1 MKKRKIWH
9 RILPFVLTV
18 AMLAGF
24 CPQGISFKDTQL
36 TVPEVKAATTLK
48 NPITIPDDS
57 LEAGQRTT
65 WNCIWFGSYPQSE
78 VTKADGTIYNTL
90 KNKFNW
96 DDNGD
101 GYVGK
106 NKYRRVARKDVEY
119 PANWENNQDYRY
131 FKYEPVKWRVLNVD
145 GEKALLVADK
155 ALDLKPYHNTY
166 TDVTWE
172 KCSLRSWLN
181 DEFIN
186 SAFLANERSAIPSTT
201 VKAESSIRPTTDG
214 NKVDGGK
221 DTTDKV
227 FILSFSEVSGKY
239 GFRSVDDLDSYG
251 DHDEAKK
258 CSMTNYAYV
267 FNGSS
272 YEEKNCY
279 WWIRN
284 PGDFSNMAVI
294 SGENGRVLGYGTS
307 VNMSQP
313 AVRPAL
319 YLNLSNKK
327 VYSDAG
333 TVCSNG
339 KVKESKKEEGYV
351 EDNDFVNQLDVAN
364 MLEDIELSGGKFS
377 SPEMEILGKKV
388 SLINADADVKLSV
401 GDSVQA
407 VYNKENKTVEVLIGF
422 KKMDDSAVIGP
433 DGNKTAYW
441 SESYRKV
448 KNLYQDATGKKVT
461 TTKLWNDYSK
471 LRGKLKKQNASLG
484 LKASASVAGYL
495 EFSCGSGK
503 PVFSKG
509 GIVTEMKTGAD
520 YTFHWNPPF
529 SAVYTRIGVGVD
541 SAGNLELKYNNAK
554 QFVFSGS
561 LAINGTLE
569 GAIGIG
575 SKRGGT
581 YAEGTLTGKMNSK
594 LKFPVAS
601 LEDSLEVNGNLTA
614 KINIAVLNYD
624 LTEDNLKHDFGDYQ
638 FYPAQSK
645 AKMRSIQKRAKSV
658 IDESEMTLTDRSYLK
673 DTENSIQAYALD
685 GTFEKENCFPNSA
698 PQLLSFTNGKKLL
711 IWNDDN
717 PEKDKKNNVA
727 IYYCVYDGQSWSEP
741 KLLEDG
747 GCLCGSV
754 SAVENNG
761 KVNIVFSRSNGQ
773 VHEEDNLDDTLCQMD
788 LYTAEFDGENFSSP
802 NKLKTEE
809 DYMGSGNINS
819 VYEMMYSVGVN
830 EDQLCYAWVEN
841 TENSH
846 FLSEGSNSIY
856 RVKDVGGGVVD
867 RESIR
872 YTTDTVSDFVM
883 SKDGIY
889 MAWKETSSDDD
900 IGKIYVSAGS
910 GDVKTISTDE
920 EFSNLKIADG
930 KLFATKEDGICY
942 WDLATRK
949 EEGECSLN
957 LSDYEVV
964 KNGGSYTIVYRQVD
978 EDGKQTLWM
987 VKGSESNW
995 GESVQI
1001 SDDNSYIRSMS
1012 ISLDEEGNVMAAQN
1026 LLDVTKDGVQFD
1038 KGTLKVDT
1046 LDSYADLICGEY
1058 IAYDSDKIV
1067 PDGDADFTF
1076 SVLNNSQKEINSF
1089 EAVIKDE
1096 KENVLY
1102 SGEVSENIASGE
1114 EKECTVT
1121 AHLPASIQKT
1131 KVTLT
1136 VTPSYH
1142 EADTTNNSCSTTY
1155 GYANIQITNVE
1166 QKENNQVAVTM
1177 TNTGYEAITGSSIA
1191 FYLNSEEDTPIYSGE
1206 GPALPVGETVTKT
1219 YTIPANA
1226 LEGEEG
1232 TASLICVVTPK
1243 EEQETADNTGYLEF
1257 SWNKTKPV
1265 DPGKPNPDD
1274 SKKDDTTDK
1283 PNDISNRQIKVSSV
1297 QIAGISK
1304 QIAQG
1309 KKVTLKAAVY
1319 PNTATNKRIIW
1330 TSSNPKVAT
1339 VNANG
1344 VVTVKKKTG
1353 GKKVTITATATDG
1366 SRVSAS
1372 WKVTSMKGIVKKV
1385 KITGT
1390 KTVKA
1395 GKSLKLKANVTATKK
1410 ANKKLQWTSSNTK
1423 YATVN
1428 AKGVVKTKKIAK
1440 GKTIKITA
1448 MAADGSGKKATFKIK
1463 VK

>member
-1 MKKRKIWH
+1 
-9 RILPFVLTV
+9 
-18 AMLAGF
+18 
-24 CPQGISFKDTQL
+24 
-36 TVPEVKAATTLK
+36 
-48 NPITIPDDS
+48 
-57 LEAGQRTT
+57 
-65 WNCIWFGSYPQSE
+65 
-78 VTKADGTIYNTL
+78 
-90 KNKFNW
+90 
-96 DDNGD
+96 
-101 GYVGK
+101 
-106 NKYRRVARKDVEY
+106 
-119 PANWENNQDYRY
+119 
-131 FKYEPVKWRVLNVD
+131 
-145 GEKALLVADK
+145 
-155 ALDLKPYHNTY
+155 
-166 TDVTWE
+166 
-172 KCSLRSWLN
+172 
-181 DEFIN
+181 
-186 SAFLANERSAIPSTT
+186 
-201 VKAESSIRPTTDG
+201 
-214 NKVDGGK
+214 
-221 DTTDKV
+221 
-227 FILSFSEVSGKY
+227 
-239 GFRSVDDLDSYG
+239 
-251 DHDEAKK
+251 
-258 CSMTNYAYV
+258 
-267 FNGSS
+267 
-272 YEEKNCY
+272 
-279 WWIRN
+279 
-284 PGDFSNMAVI
+284 
-294 SGENGRVLGYGTS
+294 
-307 VNMSQP
+307 
-313 AVRPAL
+313 
-319 YLNLSNKK
+319 
-327 VYSDAG
+327 
-333 TVCSNG
+333 
-339 KVKESKKEEGYV
+339 
-351 EDNDFVNQLDVAN
+351 
-364 MLEDIELSGGKFS
+364 
-377 SPEMEILGKKV
+377 
-388 SLINADADVKLSV
+388 
-401 GDSVQA
+401 
-407 VYNKENKTVEVLIGF
+407 
-422 KKMDDSAVIGP
+422 
-433 DGNKTAYW
+433 
-441 SESYRKV
+441 
-448 KNLYQDATGKKVT
+448 
-461 TTKLWNDYSK
+461 
-471 LRGKLKKQNASLG
+471 
-484 LKASASVAGYL
+484 
-495 EFSCGSGK
+495 
-503 PVFSKG
+503 
-509 GIVTEMKTGAD
+509 
-520 YTFHWNPPF
+520 
-529 SAVYTRIGVGVD
+529 
-541 SAGNLELKYNNAK
+541 
-554 QFVFSGS
+554 
-561 LAINGTLE
+561 
-569 GAIGIG
+569 
-575 SKRGGT
+575 
-581 YAEGTLTGKMNSK
+581 
-594 LKFPVAS
+594 
-601 LEDSLEVNGNLTA
+601 
-614 KINIAVLNYD
+614 
-624 LTEDNLKHDFGDYQ
+624 
-638 FYPAQSK
+638 
-645 AKMRSIQKRAKSV
+645 
-658 IDESEMTLTDRSYLK
+658 
-673 DTENSIQAYALD
+673 
-685 GTFEKENCFPNSA
+685 
-698 PQLLSFTNGKKLL
+698 
-711 IWNDDN
+711 
-717 PEKDKKNNVA
+717 
-727 IYYCVYDGQSWSEP
+727 
-741 KLLEDG
+741 
-747 GCLCGSV
+747 
-754 SAVENNG
+754 
-761 KVNIVFSRSNGQ
+761 
-773 VHEEDNLDDTLCQMD
+773 
-788 LYTAEFDGENFSSP
+788 
-802 NKLKTEE
+802 
-809 DYMGSGNINS
+809 MGSGNTNS
-819 VYEMMYSVGVN
+819 VYEMLYSVGVN

-841 TENSH
+841 TENSY

-856 RVKDVGGGVVD
+856 RVEDVGAGVVD
-867 RESIR
+867 KEFIR

-883 SKDGIY
+883 SKDGRY

-900 IGKIYVSAGS
+900 IGKIYVSAGL
-910 GDVKTISTDE
+910 GDVKSISMDE

-1001 SDDNSYIRSMS
+1001 SDDDSYIRSMS

-1038 KGTLKVDT
+1038 KGTLKVNT
-1046 LDSYADLICGEY
+1046 LDSYADLICGDY
-1058 IAYDSDKIV
+1058 LAYDSDKIV
-1067 PDGDADFTF
+1067 PDRDADFTF
-1076 SVLNNSQKEINSF
+1076 SVLNNSQKAMNSF

-1102 SGEVSENIASGE
+1102 SGEVSENIAPGE

-1155 GYANIQITNVE
+1155 GYANIQIANVE

-1177 TNTGYEAITGSSIA
+1177 TNTGYEAITGLSIA

-1243 EEQETADNTGYLEF
+1243 EEEQETADNTGYLEF

-1265 DPGKPNPDD
+1265 NPGKPNPDD

-1283 PNDISNRQIKVSSV
+1283 PNPDDSKKDDTTDKPKPDDSKKDDNTNKSNDISNRQIKVSSI

-1428 AKGVVKTKKIAK
+1428 AKGVVKTKKTAK
-1440 GKTIKITA
+1440 RKTIKITA
-1448 MAADGSGKKATFKIK
+1448 MATDGSGKKATFKIK

>member
-1 MKKRKIWH
+1 M
-9 RILPFVLTV
+9 
-18 AMLAGF
+18 
-24 CPQGISFKDTQL
+24 IS
-36 TVPEVKAATTLK
+36 E
-48 NPITIPDDS
+48 I
-57 LEAGQRTT
+57 
-65 WNCIWFGSYPQSE
+65 
-78 VTKADGTIYNTL
+78 
-90 KNKFNW
+90 
-96 DDNGD
+96 
-101 GYVGK
+101 
-106 NKYRRVARKDVEY
+106 
-119 PANWENNQDYRY
+119 
-131 FKYEPVKWRVLNVD
+131 
-145 GEKALLVADK
+145 
-155 ALDLKPYHNTY
+155 
-166 TDVTWE
+166 
-172 KCSLRSWLN
+172 
-181 DEFIN
+181 IN
-186 SAFLANERSAIPSTT
+186 S
-201 VKAESSIRPTTDG
+201 IRHG
-214 NKVDGGK
+214 A
-221 DTTDKV
+221 
-227 FILSFSEVSGKY
+227 
-239 GFRSVDDLDSYG
+239 RQR
-251 DHDEAKK
+251 
-258 CSMTNYAYV
+258 C
-267 FNGSS
+267 
-272 YEEKNCY
+272 
-279 WWIRN
+279 
-284 PGDFSNMAVI
+284 
-294 SGENGRVLGYGTS
+294 
-307 VNMSQP
+307 
-313 AVRPAL
+313 
-319 YLNLSNKK
+319 
-327 VYSDAG
+327 
-333 TVCSNG
+333 
-339 KVKESKKEEGYV
+339 
-351 EDNDFVNQLDVAN
+351 
-364 MLEDIELSGGKFS
+364 
-377 SPEMEILGKKV
+377 
-388 SLINADADVKLSV
+388 
-401 GDSVQA
+401 A
-407 VYNKENKTVEVLIGF
+407 VY
-422 KKMDDSAVIGP
+422 
-433 DGNKTAYW
+433 
-441 SESYRKV
+441 
-448 KNLYQDATGKKVT
+448 
-461 TTKLWNDYSK
+461 
-471 LRGKLKKQNASLG
+471 
-484 LKASASVAGYL
+484 
-495 EFSCGSGK
+495 
-503 PVFSKG
+503 
-509 GIVTEMKTGAD
+509 
-520 YTFHWNPPF
+520 
-529 SAVYTRIGVGVD
+529 
-541 SAGNLELKYNNAK
+541 
-554 QFVFSGS
+554 
-561 LAINGTLE
+561 
-569 GAIGIG
+569 
-575 SKRGGT
+575 
-581 YAEGTLTGKMNSK
+581 
-594 LKFPVAS
+594 
-601 LEDSLEVNGNLTA
+601 
-614 KINIAVLNYD
+614 
-624 LTEDNLKHDFGDYQ
+624 
-638 FYPAQSK
+638 
-645 AKMRSIQKRAKSV
+645 KSV
-658 IDESEMTLTDRSYLK
+658 IDESEITLTDRSYLK

-727 IYYCVYDGQSWSEP
+727 IYYCVYDGQSWGEP
-741 KLLEDG
+741 KLLEDA

-761 KVNIVFSRSNGQ
+761 TVNIVFSRSNGQ
-773 VHEEDNLDDTLCQMD
+773 VYEEDNLDDTLRQMD

-841 TENSH
+841 TENSY

-867 RESIR
+867 KESIR

-883 SKDGIY
+883 SKDGRY

-900 IGKIYVSAGS
+900 IGKIYVSVGS
-910 GDVKTISTDE
+910 GDVKSISADE

-964 KNGGSYTIVYRQVD
+964 KNGDSYIIVYRQVD
-978 EDGKQTLWM
+978 ENGKQTLWM
-987 VKGSESNW
+987 VKGSGSNW

-1012 ISLDEEGNVMAAQN
+1012 ISLDEEGNVMATQN
-1026 LLDVTKDGVQFD
+1026 LLDVAKDGVQFD
-1038 KGTLKVDT
+1038 KGILKVDT

-1058 IAYDSDKIV
+1058 LAYDSDKIV
-1067 PDGDADFTF
+1067 PDGAADFTF
-1076 SVLNNSQKEINSF
+1076 SVLNNSQKEMNSF

-1096 KENVLY
+1096 KENVFY

-1142 EADTTNNSCSTTY
+1142 EADITNNSCSTTY
-1155 GYANIQITNVE
+1155 GYANIQIANVE

-1177 TNTGYEAITGSSIA
+1177 TNTGYEAITDSSIA
-1191 FYLNSEEDTPIYSGE
+1191 FYLNSEEDAPIYSGE

-1243 EEQETADNTGYLEF
+1243 EEEQETADNTGYLEF

-1265 DPGKPNPDD
+1265 DPDKPKSDDSKKDDNTDKPKPDD
-1274 SKKDDTTDK
+1274 SKKDDNTNK
-1283 PNDISNRQIKVSSV
+1283 PNDISNRQIKVSFI

-1309 KKVTLKAAVY
+1309 KKVILKAAVY

-1410 ANKKLQWTSSNTK
+1410 ANKKLQWTSSNKK

-1428 AKGVVKTKKIAK
+1428 AKGVVKTKKTAK
-1440 GKTIKITA
+1440 RKTIKITA
-1448 MAADGSGKKATFKIK
+1448 MATDGSGKKATFKIK

>member
-867 RESIR
+867 KESIR